1 MRFRQYSDNG
11 STVKEW
17 ARQLNIVVGGQYR
30 LYSTIDNT
38 LSHWKDELNKNLNTN
53 TFSIKGSN
61 KATLQNWQ
69 EILNNLYDK

>member
-11 STVKEW
+11 STIKEW

-30 LYSTIDNT
+30 LYPTIDNT
-38 LSHWKDELNKNLNTN
+38 LNHWKDELNKNLDTN

-61 KATLQNWQ
+61 EATLQNWQ
-69 EILNNLYDK
+69 EILNNLYNK